1 MPTLARLSFWVSP
14 ERTDVFEAAYKK
26 KLVPILTKHDLVE
39 SSERGRST
47 AEGMFSRLIEVE
59 TPSEMAVKERALR
72 NDPAWQEA
80 LRRLGMAFGTTQPDG
95 LLRIRFGLDAR
106 SVQDLALLPRTL
118 SARWD
123 KGEDTSPSGGVWRA
137 GGVHLHGC
145 SRLQGRRI

>member
-14 ERTDVFEAAYKK
+14 EQRDAFEATYEK
-26 KLVPILTKHDLVE
+26 KLVPILKKHDLVE
-39 SSERGRST
+39 SSERARST
-47 AEGMFSRLIEVE
+47 VEGVFSRLFEVE
-59 TPSEMAVKERALR
+59 TPSEVAAKERALQ
-72 NDPAWQEA
+72 NDPAWQEV
-80 LRRLGMAFGTTQPDG
+80 LRSLAAVFGTIQPDSF
-95 LLRIRFGLDAR
+95 LRTHFGLDAR
-106 SVQDLALLPRTL
+106 SVQDLALLPRV